1 MSRSRL
7 APESLKRV
15 SNLIPGILVP
25 DSHRGTNS
33 PRLSYYINDVSLVRC
48 YVDEKSDSIS
58 TLAGYYLENFAFRYN
73 SLRFYF
79 LLYSRKKRDRSS
91 SRPWNSRIRWKLGRG
106 YRWICEPRLAHK
118 SRPSRWLAIFIRR
131 PSSTHTRVLN
141 NISLPVHL
149 VPRKCFALYVHA
161 PPEFRGM

>member
-1 MSRSRL
+1 MLMSRSRL

-58 TLAGYYLENFAFRYN
+58 TLAGYHLENFAFRYN
-73 SLRFYF
+73 CDSTFFSIRERKEIDLPLVREIRVYGESWGGGIDGSANLASPINPARADDSL
-79 LLYSRKKRDRSS
+79 
-91 SRPWNSRIRWKLGRG
+91 
-106 YRWICEPRLAHK
+106 
-118 SRPSRWLAIFIRR
+118 
-131 PSSTHTRVLN
+131 
-141 NISLPVHL
+141 SLSGDHP
-149 VPRKCFALYVHA
+149 P
-161 PPEFRGM
+161 PTPEF